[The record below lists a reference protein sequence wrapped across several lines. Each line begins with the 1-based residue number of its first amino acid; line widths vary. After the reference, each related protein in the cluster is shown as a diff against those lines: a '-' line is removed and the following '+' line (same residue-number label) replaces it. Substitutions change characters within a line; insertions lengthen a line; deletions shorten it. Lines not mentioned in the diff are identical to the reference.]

1 MFDLLTVM
9 VIKKQVFFLFS
20 SVKLLRLGYVIH
32 VEKVEMRVYCDIKAE
47 TIVCKHRCTHLERP

>member
-9 VIKKQVFFLFS
+9 EIKKQVFFLFS

-32 VEKVEMRVYCDIKAE
+32 VEKVEMSVYCDIKAE
-47 TIVCKHRCTHLERP
+47 TIVCEHRCTH